1 MALVQLLIVIS
12 ILGLVIFF
20 WVLVFKLLI
29 RANEALKIYIEKKQI
44 SYPQNEKRDPFEGSL
59 LII

>member
-1 MALVQLLIVIS
+1 MALLQLLIVIS

-29 RANEALKIYIEKKQI
+29 RANEALKIYIEKTNKL
-44 SYPQNEKRDPFEGSL
+44 STE
-59 LII
+59 